1 MKQQENQNDSKDI
14 KEFYE
19 QGGNTD
25 PNFCNHA
32 FTRLSPTRVVCKL
45 CGLGFFDNPF
55 NPFPVDE
62 INKEIA
68 NERARQNYHKRKNA
82 NKDVEKM

>member
-1 MKQQENQNDSKDI
+1 MLNKETEIDPKNP

-19 QGGNTD
+19 HKGSKD

-32 FTRLSPTRVVCKL
+32 FTRLSATRVLCNK

-55 NPFPVDE
+55 DPFPVEE
-62 INKEIA
+62 INKQIRSEQNA
-68 NERARQNYHKRKNA
+68 NYYHKNKK
-82 NKDVEKM
+82 KDVEKSE

>member
-1 MKQQENQNDSKDI
+1 MHNNNQENDTKEP

-19 QGGNTD
+19 KGGSKD

-32 FTRLSPTRVVCKL
+32 FTRLSPTRILCNK

-55 NPFPVDE
+55 DPFPVE
-62 INKEIA
+62 EMNKQIQKEVR
-68 NERARQNYHKRKNA
+68 EQNKFKREQK
-82 NKDVEKM
+82 